1 MIFNTNKIKRAKIG
15 KIKNEELGIG
25 NYFFTK
31 VFGFWSFNRNKKP
44 PRFLAAVFELK
55 LLNPKKF
62 NSQWPKAL
70 V

>member
-44 PRFLAAVFELK
+44 PRFLAAVFY
-55 LLNPKKF
+55 
-62 NSQWPKAL
+62 
-70 V
+70 